1 MGLSLKISQIKEFLK
16 ETMKIIY
23 YYKDRVAFS
32 FSGVALGI
40 LSICIIITTIEG
52 ANKKAKE
59 IFESMGPDS
68 IMIFGGS
75 ERQRTARM
83 RINTLTLKDAELL
96 GQVEGIYE
104 LTKSYS
110 VRNMVVRYGDKNWQ
124 TTVVGATPNYFE
136 SMSWRLEKG
145 APFTSIDDA
154 NLEAVC
160 VIGSKVYDEL
170 FEGADPIGK
179 AILTGRLHA
188 KVIGILEER
197 GGSGAS
203 HVDDRVIMPLNT
215 VMTRIV
221 NEKKY
226 LRSIRLR
233 TSRDPEETLEDV
245 RAVLRASHGLAD
257 GVDDDFSI
265 RSSKDILRFV
275 TVISGSLLLFLG
287 TAAMVALIV
296 SGFVLA
302 NLFYLSI
309 QERRRDIGIRR
320 AYGATKRGILLSFLF
335 ESVVITI
342 MGGIAGIILS
352 IILGG
357 TFERLFDIPM
367 LFTYK
372 VIVFALAFSLMTGL
386 LSGLR
391 PALFASRI
399 EPIEAIR
406 G

>member
-1 MGLSLKISQIKEFLK
+1 MGLSLKISQVKEFLK

-23 YYKDRVAFS
+23 YYKGRVAFS

-52 ANKKAKE
+52 ANKKAKD

-75 ERQRTARM
+75 ERQRTARI

-96 GQVEGIYE
+96 GQVEGVYE
-104 LTKSYS
+104 LMKSYS

-124 TTVVGATPNYFE
+124 TTIVGATPNYFE
-136 SMSWRLEKG
+136 SMSWRFEKG
-145 APFTSIDDA
+145 APFTSIDDT

-160 VIGSKVYDEL
+160 VIGSKVYNEL

-179 AILTGRLHA
+179 VILAGRLHA
-188 KVIGILEER
+188 KVIGVLEEK

-203 HVDDRVIMPLNT
+203 HVDDRIIMPLNT

-245 RAVLRASHGLAD
+245 RAVLRASHGLGD
-257 GVDDDFSI
+257 GADDDFAI

-352 IILGG
+352 IILGS

-372 VIVFALAFSLMTGL
+372 VIVFALAFSLTTGL